1 MNNIWYYIIGINL
14 IGFLLMG
21 WDKYSAIKEKWRISE
36 NSLISIALIG
46 GGIGSLIGMFLF
58 HHKTKKKR
66 FLIGI
71 PLCILINIY
80 TFYQIM

>member
-1 MNNIWYYIIGINL
+1 MDNIWYYIIFINIL
-14 IGFLLMG
+14 GFLLMG

-36 NSLISIALIG
+36 NTLLSIALIG
-46 GGIGSLIGMFLF
+46 GGIGSFLGMFLF

-80 TFYQIM
+80 IFIEFH